1 MPLTCSKWNTQ
12 WSFNAVVARKTCYT
26 GWTLEYHGYL
36 MAGFYDHEAGTTYTC
51 VDSHPDTL
59 NGGSKSKDGKLFYL
73 VEATCKSLKCPPYV
87 EGRERVCAVCSKE

>member
-1 MPLTCSKWNTQ
+1 
-12 WSFNAVVARKTCYT
+12 
-26 GWTLEYHGYL
+26 

-73 VEATCKSLKCPPYV
+73 VEATCKSLKLK
-87 EGRERVCAVCSKE
+87 EENVCVLFVRKNKTIILLIFRFFNS

>member
-1 MPLTCSKWNTQ
+1 
-12 WSFNAVVARKTCYT
+12 
-26 GWTLEYHGYL
+26 

-73 VEATCKSLKCPPYV
+73 VEATCTSLKCPPYK
-87 EGRERVCAVCSKE
+87 EGRELGCAVCSKE